1 MQVQVSTHCTTFFD
15 FGLSDITSV
24 KRHPRQRILGS
35 LMSGSYLRIH
45 ETNNLN
51 LRIRYITHH
60 TSNHL
65 YHCSLDSEIRIRIVI
80 HRVYIAL

>member
-60 TSNHL
+60 L
-65 YHCSLDSEIRIRIVI
+65 YHCSPDSEIRIRIVI